1 MTSNARYPAAAWF
14 VLITFAATAL
24 SYTRLPDLMPLH
36 WDSHGQP
43 DGYFPKWWAAWIV
56 PILTAIVTA
65 TLVWV
70 LSPKRTTTIIIN
82 AVAGLMCYFSGV
94 SLFAAMHPTDP
105 PFTYVFMG
113 LGIFLIVV
121 GNILG
126 KLTWNY
132 FVGIRTYWT
141 MDDPRVWERT
151 HRVAGP
157 VYVLGGIAV
166 FCAGIAHA
174 STTIML
180 ALLLATC
187 LCPIGYSYIVWRR
200 GSLPQ

>member
-1 MTSNARYPAAAWF
+1 MTLNARQPAAWF
-14 VLITFAATAL
+14 VLIAFAATAFCY
-24 SYTRLPDLMPLH
+24 SRLPDLMPVH
-36 WDSHGQP
+36 WDWHGRP
-43 DGYFPKWWAAWIV
+43 DNYLPKWWVAWV
-56 PILTAIVTA
+56 MPATTALVTA
-65 TLVWV
+65 ALVW
-70 LSPKRTTTIIIN
+70 LLNPKRTSTIVIN
-82 AVAGLMCYFSGV
+82 AVAGLMCYMCGV
-94 SLFAAMHPTDP
+94 SLYAAMHPSAA
-105 PFTYVFMG
+105 PFAYIFMG

-157 VYVLGGIAV
+157 VYVLGGIAI
-166 FCAGIAHA
+166 FGAGIAHA
-174 STTIML
+174 TTMTVL

-187 LCPIGYSYIVWRR
+187 LYPIAYSYFVWRR
-200 GSLPQ
+200 S

>member
-1 MTSNARYPAAAWF
+1 MSLNARQPAAWF
-14 VLITFAATAL
+14 ILIAFAATAL
-24 SYTRLPDLMPLH
+24 CYSRLPDVMPVH
-36 WDSHGQP
+36 WDWHGRP
-43 DGYFPKWWAAWIV
+43 DNYLPKWWVAWV
-56 PILTAIVTA
+56 MPATTALVTA
-65 TLVWV
+65 ALVWW
-70 LSPKRTTTIIIN
+70 LNPKRTSTIIIN
-82 AVAGLMCYFSGV
+82 AVAGLMCYMCGV
-94 SLFAAMHPTDP
+94 SLYAAMHPSEP
-105 PFTYVFMG
+105 PFAYIFMG

-157 VYVLGGIAV
+157 VFVLGGIAI
-166 FCAGIAHA
+166 FSAGIAHA
-174 STTIML
+174 TTTAML

-187 LCPIGYSYIVWRR
+187 LYPIAYSYFVWRR
-200 GSLPQ
+200 S